1 MGSSD
6 SRIETPT
13 APPPKQEFDS
23 PWRKTPWEGKRNL
36 LKNLREFSVS
46 HPDVEHVRILIVGE
60 VGVGKSSFINSV
72 NNAFQGRIT
81 CEALTATTG
90 GTSFTKIFKTHYI
103 DGGDKKK
110 LPFVFNDIM
119 GLESSDGCGA
129 HVDDIIKAL
138 EGLVKEGYKFN
149 PVNPLTK
156 KDHDYR
162 HNPSAGDQSY
172 CLVNIMA
179 ADKVSF
185 MKDHVLKKMRYIRE
199 KATELDM
206 PQIIIMTRVDEA
218 CPLVK
223 EDLKKVY
230 TSKKIKEK
238 MQVCSNNLGIPMNYI
253 FPVKNYHEEIDTD
266 EYMDVLI
273 LKALDQIVN
282 IANDKLMKKPIP
294 IKSE

>member
-1 MGSSD
+1 MGQPESL
-6 SRIETPT
+6 PAP

-23 PWRKTPWEGKRNL
+23 AWRKTPWEGKRNL
-36 LKNLREFSVS
+36 ERKLREFSVS
-46 HPDVEHVRILIVGE
+46 HPDVDHVRILIVGE

-81 CEALTATTG
+81 CEALTATTSG
-90 GTSFTKIFKTHYI
+90 SSFTKIFKTHFI
-103 DGGDKKK
+103 DGGAGSA

-129 HVDDIIKAL
+129 PVGDIIKAL
-138 EGLVKEGYKFN
+138 EGFVKEGYKFN
-149 PVNPLTK
+149 PANPLTS
-156 KDHDYR
+156 KDHDYK
-162 HNPSAGDQSY
+162 HNPSTGDQTY

-185 MKDHVLKKMRYIRE
+185 MKDDVLKKMRDIRE

-223 EDLKKVY
+223 EDLRKVY

-266 EYMDVLI
+266 DDMDVLI

-282 IANDKLMKKPIP
+282 IANDALKKKHIP
-294 IKSE
+294 INSE